1 MSITNAVKQKMI
13 SDYISNPQ
21 GRAKLAASMTQP
33 LRLRR
38 DYLSVGRKTFLV
50 EQLPDGALPIY
61 DKDPDVTAY
70 VVGEEGENILAV
82 TKPRR
87 VIFPLFEIASNP
99 EIPLTQIKE
108 RRFDLIERAQDLA
121 RSQIQAAEDE
131 RVFAVLDA
139 IATNGFDSIA
149 GGENADIPVVAPITG
164 AVLADAFSL
173 IERHDLR
180 VARVFMN
187 ARDYADLR
195 KFGRDILDIETQRD
209 LLKTGLMG
217 TLWGSQIIV
226 SRLVPVGTVYVCCEP
241 EMFGRIPV
249 RTELTVLSC
258 RRPEGTHHRVQLL
271 REHRTGR
278 LQPEGSRPPDHHA
291 YLIRLNGPRTPD
303 RIFRSGVSRFR
314 MGIVAQRWGCR
325 CWLLSRE
332 RSVRGNPPS
341 VGNWPKS
348 WVLKWFQNLCG
359 TTRICRTSMRTPTVG
374 PSPHRCSW
382 LPIGSAATGT
392 CLGSRAGSCSTD
404 SCSRTACSP
413 RCVVTWAT

>member
-1 MSITNAVKQKMI
+1 MSTNVSNAVKAKI
-13 SDYISNPQ
+13 IGDFIKTPQ

-38 DYLSVGRKTFLV
+38 DYTAVGRKTFLV

-70 VVGEEGENILAV
+70 VVGEEGENILAI

-108 RRFDLIERAQDLA
+108 RRYDLIERAQDLGRA
-121 RSQIQAAEDE
+121 QIQAAEDE

-149 GGENADIPVVAPITG
+149 GGENPDVPVVAPVSG
-164 AVLADAFSL
+164 AVLADAFAL

-195 KFGRDILDIETQRD
+195 KFGRDILDIESQRD
-209 LLKTGLMG
+209 LLKTGLMAN
-217 TLWGSQIIV
+217 LWGAQIIV
-226 SRLVPVGTVYVCCEP
+226 SRLVPVGTVYVTCEP

-249 RTELTVLSC
+249 RTELTVLSADD
-258 RRPEGTHHRVQLL
+258 PKA
-271 REHRTGR
+271 RTIGFSIFENLGIGAYNPKGLTR
-278 LQPEGSRPPDHHA
+278 LT
-291 YLIRLNGPRTPD
+291 I
-303 RIFRSGVSRFR
+303 
-314 MGIVAQRWGCR
+314 
-325 CWLLSRE
+325 
-332 RSVRGNPPS
+332 
-341 VGNWPKS
+341 
-348 WVLKWFQNLCG
+348 
-359 TTRICRTSMRTPTVG
+359 TR
-374 PSPHRCSW
+374 
-382 LPIGSAATGT
+382 
-392 CLGSRAGSCSTD
+392 
-404 SCSRTACSP
+404 
-413 RCVVTWAT
+413 